1 MAIIINAGL
10 ASTRAMEP
18 AGMLVTDLDGTLLR
32 SDRTFAATDLAALRR
47 LGECGVLRVV
57 ATGRSIFSFESIQP
71 AGLPVDYVIF
81 STGAGVSEH
90 PGGRIVRSVSLEA
103 GDLRQAVEVL
113 RALQLDFM
121 VQRAIPNTHIFG
133 YVAGGGGANPDFEAR
148 ISLYRRFAFALEDDL
163 DQFGAATQLVAI
175 VPPAQAQKALCA
187 VTQRVNGLTVIRTTS
202 PLDGRST
209 WIELFPIGV
218 SKGLT
223 ADWLASELGVSRTRT
238 LAVGN
243 DFNDLD
249 LIEWAHTG
257 FVTANA
263 PAELQERFPAV
274 ASNDRGGVAEAI
286 ARWIDAL
293 KLGGPPRRW
302 PGRAKPLE

>member
-1 MAIIINAGL
+1 
-10 ASTRAMEP
+10 MEP

-32 SDRTFAATDLAALRR
+32 SDRTFAATDLSALRR
-47 LGECGVLRVV
+47 LGEYGVLRVV

-71 AGLPVDYVIF
+71 AGLPIDYVIF

-103 GDLRQAVEVL
+103 GDLRQAVDVL

-133 YVAGGGGANPDFEAR
+133 YVDGGGANPDFEAR
-148 ISLYRRFAFALEDDL
+148 ISLYRRFAFALDDDL
-163 DQFGAATQLVAI
+163 DQFGPATQLVAI

-187 VTQRVNGLTVIRTTS
+187 VRQRVNGLTVIRTTS

-209 WIELFPIGV
+209 WIELFPLGV

-249 LIEWAHTG
+249 LLEWAHTG

-286 ARWIDAL
+286 ERWVDVL
-293 KLGGPPRRW
+293 KLRRSSAL
-302 PGRAKPLE
+302 PAGQGEAHPE